1 MNYLAHILLSGNNPE
16 IIIGNFMADSIKGK
30 QYKIYSR
37 QIQIG
42 IILHRRIDTFTDNH
56 LVVRQ
61 STRRLHQKYS
71 HYSGVI
77 VDIFY
82 DHFLA
87 KNWHNYSATPLPHYC
102 ENFYK
107 SLTKFHDK
115 LPLKVQQFVPYMISD
130 NWLLSYASINGI
142 QKVLN
147 GMNKRTKNKSKMNLA
162 IEELQNYYDAFEL
175 EFTLFFKDLFFYS
188 KNELKILSSQR
199 LL

>member
-1 MNYLAHILLSGNNPE
+1 MADGVRGNQYLAFNSE
-16 IIIGNFMADSIKGK
+16 IQKG
-30 QYKIYSR
+30 IV
-37 QIQIG
+37 
-42 IILHRRIDTFTDNH
+42 LHRAIDTFTDAH
-56 LVVRQ
+56 PLFRKC
-61 STRRLHQKYS
+61 TKRLHSEYH

-115 LPLKVQQFVPYMISD
+115 LPLKVQEFVPYMISD